1 MKGCT
6 HVGVLCWIVSDSW
19 VCDELDLP
27 ELTSIQLGSESMLS
41 EYGCNDSS
49 EFILRSTISGWL

>member
-1 MKGCT
+1 MKDSA
-6 HVGVLCWIVSDSW
+6 VVSALCWKVSDSW
-19 VCDELDLP
+19 ACDELDLP

-49 EFILRSTISGWL
+49 EFILRSSPPGWL